1 MTYLQII
8 NELNSRKFKPIYFL
22 FGEEEYF
29 IDQIS
34 DYIENNALNAAE
46 KEFNQSI
53 LYGIEIDPL
62 SLEAEARRYP
72 MMAEYNV
79 VIVKEAQNLKQFE
92 KLLNYVNNPSP
103 STILV
108 LNYKHKKPN
117 GRQAITKALKKNAV
131 FFESKRLYEN
141 QVYEWLSTEVKR
153 NGFTIEPKAT
163 AMLVESIGID
173 LSKLSN
179 ELSKLFISLEKG
191 TTIQANSI
199 EENIGIS
206 KDYNVFELNKALA
219 TKDVLKANTIAQH
232 FGRNPKEYALPKIL
246 PMIYR
251 YFSQLLIYHQYKGQ
265 PPKVLAT
272 KMGVNPYFLKDF
284 EKAAYNYNIKKI
296 AQNISHLRRADA
308 HSKGIGASNLA
319 VTEIYK
325 ELIFGILH

>member
-8 NELNSRKFKPIYFL
+8 NELKSRKFQPIYFL

-34 DYIENNALNAAE
+34 DYIENNVLSSAE
-46 KEFNQSI
+46 KEFNHSI
-53 LYGIEIDPL
+53 LYGLEIDAL
-62 SLEAEARRYP
+62 SLEAEVKRFP

-79 VIVKEAQNLKQFE
+79 VIVKEAQNLKQLD
-92 KLLNYVNNPSP
+92 KLLNYVNQPSL

-117 GRQAITKALKKNAV
+117 GRLAITKALKKNAV
-131 FFESKRLYEN
+131 YFESKRLYEN
-141 QVYEWLSTEVKR
+141 QVYDWVGNRVKQ
-153 NGFTIEPKAT
+153 NGYTIDPKAT
-163 AMLVESIGID
+163 AMLVESIGVD
-173 LSKLSN
+173 LSKLNN
-179 ELSKLFISLEKG
+179 ELAKLFISLEKD
-191 TTIQANSI
+191 TEIKAKVI

-219 TKDVLKANTIAQH
+219 TKDVMKANTIAQH

-251 YFSQLLIYHQYKGQ
+251 YFSQLMIYHQFKGQ
-265 PPKVLAT
+265 SPKVLAS

-284 EKAAYNYNIKKI
+284 EKAAQNYNIKKI
-296 AQNISHLRRADA
+296 AQNINHLRKADA
-308 HSKGIGASNLA
+308 HSKGIGASNSIVA
-319 VTEIYK
+319 EIYK